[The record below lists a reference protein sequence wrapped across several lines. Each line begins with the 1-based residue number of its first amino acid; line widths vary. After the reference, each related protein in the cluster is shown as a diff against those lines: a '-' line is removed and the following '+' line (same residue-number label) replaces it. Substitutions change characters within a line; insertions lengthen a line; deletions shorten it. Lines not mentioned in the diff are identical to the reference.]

1 MRIKIGDKLPNSE
14 LFYLDQNNDVKKI
27 DILDLC
33 KGKTIILGMP
43 GAFTKTCSALHLPGY
58 IKNYEL
64 ANKKGISKIV
74 CVAVNDPNVM
84 KAWGENQNAGS
95 KIFMAGDPFLKFTK
109 AIGAEVDKS
118 EKGLGIRSNRYTML
132 VENGEVKKVEEEKE
146 TATCELSSA
155 ESFLKSISVISSLSS
170 NPVLYFASNSCH
182 VVWVKLFWFSYR
194 VSYSFI
200 GKIVVL
206 TICSTGSLK

>member
-1 MRIKIGDKLPNSE
+1 MKIKVGDKLPSSE
-14 LFYLDQNNDVKKI
+14 LFYLDQSNNVKKI

-33 KGKTIILGMP
+33 KNKTVILGMP

-64 ANKKGISKIV
+64 AIKKGISKIV
-74 CVAVNDPNVM
+74 CIAVNDPNVM

-132 VENGEVKKVEEEKE
+132 VEKGEVKKVEEEKE

-155 ESFLKSISVISSLSS
+155 ENFLNSI
-170 NPVLYFASNSCH
+170 
-182 VVWVKLFWFSYR
+182 
-194 VSYSFI
+194 
-200 GKIVVL
+200 
-206 TICSTGSLK
+206 

>member
-1 MRIKIGDKLPNSE
+1 MKIKIGDKLPSSE

-58 IKNYEL
+58 INNYEL
-64 ANKKGISKIV
+64 ATKKGITKIV
-74 CVAVNDPNVM
+74 CISVNDPNVM

-95 KIFMAGDPFLKFTK
+95 KIFMAGDPFLNFTK

-132 VENGEVKKVEEEKE
+132 IENGEIKKVEEEKE
-146 TATCELSSA
+146 TVTCKLSSA
-155 ESFLKSISVISSLSS
+155 EIFLKSI
-170 NPVLYFASNSCH
+170 
-182 VVWVKLFWFSYR
+182 
-194 VSYSFI
+194 
-200 GKIVVL
+200 
-206 TICSTGSLK
+206 

>member
-1 MRIKIGDKLPNSE
+1 MKIKKGDKLPGSE

-33 KGKTIILGMP
+33 KDKTIILGMP

-64 ANKKGISKIV
+64 ATKKGITKII
-74 CVAVNDPNVM
+74 CIAVNDPNVM
-84 KAWGENQNAGS
+84 KAWGENQNAGT

-109 AIGAEVDKS
+109 AIGAEVNKF
-118 EKGLGIRSNRYTML
+118 EKGLGIRSNRFTML
-132 VENGEVKKVEEEKE
+132 VENGQVKKIEEEKE

-155 ESFLKSISVISSLSS
+155 ESFLKSI
-170 NPVLYFASNSCH
+170 
-182 VVWVKLFWFSYR
+182 
-194 VSYSFI
+194 
-200 GKIVVL
+200 
-206 TICSTGSLK
+206 

>member
-1 MRIKIGDKLPNSE
+1 MKLKAGDKLPSAE

-33 KGKTIILGMP
+33 KGMTIILGMP

-64 ANKKGISKIV
+64 ASKKGISKII
-74 CVAVNDPNVM
+74 CIAVNDPNVM
-84 KAWGENQNAGS
+84 KAWGENQNAGD

-118 EKGLGIRSNRYTML
+118 EKGLGLRSNRYTML
-132 VENGEVKKVEEEKE
+132 IENGEVKKLEEEKE
-146 TATCELSSA
+146 TATCELSA
-155 ESFLKSISVISSLSS
+155 ADNFLNSI
-170 NPVLYFASNSCH
+170 
-182 VVWVKLFWFSYR
+182 
-194 VSYSFI
+194 
-200 GKIVVL
+200 
-206 TICSTGSLK
+206 

>member
-1 MRIKIGDKLPNSE
+1 MKIKIGEKLPSSE

-27 DILDLC
+27 DVIDLC

-64 ANKKGISKIV
+64 AIKKGISKIV
-74 CVAVNDPNVM
+74 CIAVNDPNVM
-84 KAWGENQNAGS
+84 KAWGEDQNTES

-132 VENGEVKKVEEEKE
+132 VEDGQIKKLEEEKE
-146 TATCELSSA
+146 TASCELSAA
-155 ESFLKSISVISSLSS
+155 ENFLKSI
-170 NPVLYFASNSCH
+170 
-182 VVWVKLFWFSYR
+182 
-194 VSYSFI
+194 
-200 GKIVVL
+200 
-206 TICSTGSLK
+206 